1 MRKIF
6 SAAFV
11 MVLVGLSLAGT
22 AAAQDD
28 NDDATATVIGIVT
41 SDPATVPVAGQFTL
55 TASGSDFV
63 ANTTILLVSCVSP
76 ADTLVPGVSDFDDI
90 TAAAVAID
98 PLVDCDVG
106 AAQAVDVDGDGE
118 WTAEL
123 IADVGDNFFLSA
135 GALDGSQA
143 GATWVAIVP
152 EEPEE
157 VEEEE
162 VEEEEVEDEAAE
174 DEAAEDEAPEEA
186 EETTEDEEAEEAG
199 ESDELP
205 ETGVETSL
213 LAVIGISVLGAG
225 TLFVREVRRLRP

>member
-162 VEEEEVEDEAAE
+162 AEEEEAE
-174 DEAAEDEAPEEA
+174 PEEVEDEAPEEA
-186 EETTEDEEAEEAG
+186 EETAEDEEAEEAG